1 MTNSY
6 LSADYERGVFN
17 VSACTWVEGAKEKIV
32 TITSKDSP
40 DGIDPD
46 SGSRSGSGS
55 GHSKSSLGAGAIA
68 GIVVGAVVAL
78 LVIAAILV
86 FCRRRQRKKASF
98 AASEPEPDETMLKG
112 PIHNSHVPSGL
123 PIKHPSAPE
132 LDGDVPQI
140 YQLHG
145 ESSSRQRT
153 DTSNVSGP
161 SGPVVSG
168 PVEQPDP
175 VYYELSGN
183 TRLVGPRTDTTGSDR
198 VSPFGTGSSPA
209 SRTVEVDRISVSD
222 RGTPPSPAVSTMGTE
237 GLEASSDIVSPTTP
251 VNRWSQPM

>member
-1 MTNSY
+1 MPYTLITNSY

-17 VSACTWVEGAKEKIV
+17 VSSCTWSEGAKENII
-32 TITSKDSP
+32 TITSKDSS

-46 SGSRSGSGS
+46 SGSRSGSGP
-55 GHSKSSLGAGAIA
+55 GHSKSSLGGGAIA
-68 GIVVGAVVAL
+68 GIVIGAVVAL
-78 LVIAAILV
+78 LVIAAIIV
-86 FCRRRQRKKASF
+86 FCRRRQRKKDSF
-98 AASEPEPDETMLKG
+98 AASEPEPDESVLKG
-112 PIHNSHVPSGL
+112 PVHNSHVPSGL
-123 PIKHPSAPE
+123 PIKHPLEPE

-153 DTSNVSGP
+153 DASN
-161 SGPVVSG
+161 VSG

-175 VYYELSGN
+175 IYYELSGN
-183 TRLVGPRTDTTGSDR
+183 TYLVGPRTDTTGGSER

-222 RGTPPSPAVSTMGTE
+222 RAPSPAVSTMGTE